1 MSKKTKPAPHTNCVK
16 REESRLTVFQ
26 RKSIISF
33 AMLFQC
39 PNCKNTLN
47 LSGTV
52 GVFNVAF
59 CEDGDV

>member
-1 MSKKTKPAPHTNCVK
+1 MK

-52 GVFNVAF
+52 GVFNVEF